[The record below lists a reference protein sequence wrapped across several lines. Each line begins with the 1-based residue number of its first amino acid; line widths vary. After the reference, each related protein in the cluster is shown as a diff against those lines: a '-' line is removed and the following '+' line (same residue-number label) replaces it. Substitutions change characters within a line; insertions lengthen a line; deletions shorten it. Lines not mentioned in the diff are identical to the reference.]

1 MKRDAPRSAARWFST
16 LGLMTVLS
24 CLIAFGASD
33 AVARTSATQSSTQA
47 QKLAKALKACKRL
60 PRSKRAACVKRA
72 KKKYAP
78 HHHAT
83 TPTAPGTPPPTVPVT
98 PTGPVAPA
106 APTLTAIEQLVCSFH
121 CPLVNFAIL
130 ERGVPRLGTGVSVQ
144 RGGDNVPSDTWIFP
158 LLLSYDKTES
168 RVRVGPPPTF
178 VSETYTL
185 TLHWR
190 EKTNAQIDASGALR
204 IFVQAFTETCEPALA
219 GCGVSSGGG
228 A

>member
-1 MKRDAPRSAARWFST
+1 MKRDALCPAARRFSM
-16 LGLMTVLS
+16 LGLLAVLS

-33 AVARTSATQSSTQA
+33 AVATTTATGSSTQA

-78 HHHAT
+78 HHPAT
-83 TPTAPGTPPPTVPVT
+83 TPTGPGTPAPTIPVT
-98 PTGPVAPA
+98 PSGPVAPP
-106 APTLTAIEQLVCSFH
+106 APTLAAIEQLVCFFH
-121 CPLVNFAIL
+121 CPILNFSIL
-130 ERGVPRLGTGVSVQ
+130 ERGVPRLGTGVSQQ

-158 LLLSYDKTES
+158 LLLSYDKTEQ
-168 RVRVGPPPTF
+168 RVRVGPFPTF

-190 EKTNAQIDASGALR
+190 ERTNAQIDASGALR
-204 IFVQAFTETCEPALA
+204 IFVQAFTETCEPVLA